1 MWDKEKSITD
11 AYINSYMKL
20 GISGE
25 QKKYVIDAEVHIVT
39 AVGFEPTTAELT
51 KIFWNEMIKEANIG
65 DYLIMSDAKE
75 DRRKYLLIRR

>member
-1 MWDKEKSITD
+1 MWDKDKSITD

-20 GISGE
+20 GISEE
-25 QKKYVIDAEVHIVT
+25 QKKYVIDAE
-39 AVGFEPTTAELT
+39 AELT
-51 KIFWNEMIKEANIG
+51 KIFWGEMIKEANIG